1 MHGRVTGTARSN
13 TKMIKGT
20 APRLGTVATTFHAN
34 QWRFEVAVVNPGID
48 CSKARN
54 SKNTNTLLT
63 TCYEWLAAANA
74 TLLVIGS

>member
-1 MHGRVTGTARSN
+1 
-13 TKMIKGT
+13 MIKGT
-20 APRLGTVATTFHAN
+20 ARRLGNVATTFHAN
-34 QWRFEVAVVNPGID
+34 QWRFEIAVVNPGID

-74 TLLVIGS
+74 TLLVVGS